1 MDGLNVYSKEKEKEK
16 KGCLIKISNFIIG
29 LMEKGFYRLVKFFL
43 FICKF
48 IFCFVV
54 FLVDW

>member
-29 LMEKGFYRLVKFFL
+29 LMEKGFYRLGKFFFYL
-43 FICKF
+43 Y
-48 IFCFVV
+48 VS
-54 FLVDW
+54 